1 MEHTGRAIYKE
12 AGGQAKPVGARKRN
26 VASLAIAEYIGE
38 NTFGLRARM
47 TIVVILI
54 VFAVLFMLFVSA
66 VLLVIG
72 PVMLLQP
79 HRRTVEYYR
88 KHTALLHPS
97 DLGLPNEEMVIKSPE
112 GIELHS
118 WLIKAPGTPRGTI
131 LHLHGV
137 SECRIVGLPLAKR
150 LHDRG
155 YNVFLYDA
163 RRHGESGGTFCTYG
177 FYEKHDASRAIT
189 FLTERKDMQTG
200 KIGVFG
206 SSMGAAVAIQLAAF
220 DKRVA
225 AVVAESGF
233 ATLRT
238 IFDDYQKRMIKLPW
252 HYLRNIVI
260 KRSEVLAHFKAS
272 AVSPL
277 QAARDVHVPLFI
289 LHGTADDRIKFTYSE
304 RVYAQANEPKELW
317 LIQGASHSNMAEV
330 GGEEYY
336 RRIIGFFDR
345 ALA

>member
-1 MEHTGRAIYKE
+1 
-12 AGGQAKPVGARKRN
+12 
-26 VASLAIAEYIGE
+26 
-38 NTFGLRARM
+38 M
-47 TIVVILI
+47 TILVILI
-54 VFAVLFMLFVSA
+54 LFVVLFMLFISA

-88 KHTALLHPS
+88 KRTAILHPS
-97 DLGLPNEEMVIKSPE
+97 DLGLPVEELIIKSPE

-131 LHLHGV
+131 LYLHGV
-137 SECRIVGLPLAKR
+137 SECRIVGLPLSKR
-150 LHDRG
+150 LHDLG

-189 FLTERKDMQTG
+189 FLLGRTDMQTG

-206 SSMGAAVAIQLAAF
+206 SSMGAAVAIQVAAI
-220 DKRVA
+220 DRRAA

-238 IFDDYQKRMIKLPW
+238 IFDDYQKRTIKLPW

-260 KRSEVLAHFKAS
+260 KRSEVLAHFKAN

-277 QAARDVHVPLFI
+277 QAVREIHVPIFI
-289 LHGTADDRIKFTYSE
+289 LHGTADDRIKYTYSE
-304 RVYAQANEPKELW
+304 MVYAQANEPKELW
-317 LIQGASHSNMAEV
+317 LIRGATHSNMAEV
-330 GGEEYY
+330 GREEYY
-336 RRIIGFFDR
+336 KRILDFFDH